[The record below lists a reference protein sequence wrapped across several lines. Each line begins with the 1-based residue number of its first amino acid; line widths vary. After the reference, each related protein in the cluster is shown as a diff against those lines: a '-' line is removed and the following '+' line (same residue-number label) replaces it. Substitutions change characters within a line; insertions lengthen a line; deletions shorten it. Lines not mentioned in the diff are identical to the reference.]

1 MMTARRMTLMTTPL
15 KAALLGA
22 LLLGTALPATA
33 QDGNPFAPVLVVN
46 GSVVSAYEVEQR
58 ALFLQVLRAPG
69 DPAEE
74 ALKGLTED
82 RLGAQAADALNLSVT
97 AEQVL
102 AGMTEFAARANLSA
116 EDFVKAI
123 AEEGVAPETFR
134 DFVTAGLIWREVVR
148 TKFGGTVKISDVQI
162 DRALADKLR
171 KPSVKVL
178 LSELVVPVQDGDV
191 GAALETA
198 RQIKA
203 ESGNF
208 GAAARQYSASPSAD
222 RGGRLDWMPLENLP
236 PAIAGQVLALA
247 SGEVSDPVVVPNAV
261 VLFQLNGLS
270 EAEAASP
277 VSVRVEYAEFALAP
291 GADVASMQAGFDGCD
306 DLYPLARDQG
316 ADRLRVTTA
325 TMAEIPANTGLALA
339 PLDAGE
345 SVVVDRGGVAV
356 LLMLCARTPLP
367 EAPDDTA
374 TTEVAAAPAEP
385 VEPPTAEELDAA
397 ARQAA
402 LSELGNQR
410 LALLADA
417 YMEELR
423 SEAIIRQP

>member
-1 MMTARRMTLMTTPL
+1 
-15 KAALLGA
+15 
-22 LLLGTALPATA
+22 
-33 QDGNPFAPVLVVN
+33 
-46 GSVVSAYEVEQR
+46 
-58 ALFLQVLRAPG
+58 
-69 DPAEE
+69 
-74 ALKGLTED
+74 
-82 RLGAQAADALNLSVT
+82 
-97 AEQVL
+97 
-102 AGMTEFAARANLSA
+102 
-116 EDFVKAI
+116 
-123 AEEGVAPETFR
+123 
-134 DFVTAGLIWREVVR
+134 
-148 TKFGGTVKISDVQI
+148 
-162 DRALADKLR
+162 
-171 KPSVKVL
+171 
-178 LSELVVPVQDGDV
+178 
-191 GAALETA
+191 
-198 RQIKA
+198 
-203 ESGNF
+203 
-208 GAAARQYSASPSAD
+208 
-222 RGGRLDWMPLENLP
+222 MPLENLP

-291 GADVASMQAGFDGCD
+291 GADVAAMQAGFDGCG

-345 SVVVDRGGVAV
+345 SVVVNRGGAAV
-356 LLMLCARTPLP
+356 LLMLCARTPVP
-367 EAPDDTA
+367 EAPEETA
-374 TTEVAAAPAEP
+374 TTTDVVAAPAEP

-423 SEAIIRQP
+423 SEAIIKQP